1 MIDWDGSP
9 LGEEVLIDLPLQL
22 REPAMPVPVLP
33 AELLPHAEA
42 LRELAKHAANASA
55 PSLEQAIEKVRGG
68 DHRRGILIEGP
79 AGSGKSVLSQ
89 VLFDKLQ
96 RRLTDARVVR
106 FGARELAQRLS
117 SKEPSFS
124 IGMEDGLLVAIVDG
138 LDELD
143 GSQHAHVLSW
153 LEQEANWWLVT
164 TRPLSPLRRIPEVW
178 RFAVEELSWDQGRKL
193 LCARGRADLAEQCFG
208 VSLNHERLPAAI
220 TSSPLLLTLLA
231 RVVER
236 GTSIRSF
243 EVHGLYERLFHA
255 LLEQGITA
263 GRLTDEAARRLRT
276 LREQIVGEIALDWLQ
291 GAAPLDLPKVTQAI
305 ERAGFRGE
313 GVVELVKAM
322 EFGHLLVPV
331 ARGWD
336 FAHRTIAEWVAAA
349 AIRRRVSSR
358 IAALSSESTSSN
370 PRGMRAFIE
379 DEELRGFL
387 SEGIGPRSPWHQLLW
402 FYASFLEESLSFLDT
417 VAGIRGRQ
425 SAPPRVFEMRQRWDD
440 AWHLVARVRR
450 WSRAEDAR
458 AAWGIAVRCYLLDS
472 SSPVSSANAAMLRQ
486 LALGV
491 APHLPRL
498 MPELLAL
505 AARAPEQREMLEG
518 NPLELLPALPA
529 SHEELV
535 KGRIRG
541 ADPDTQR
548 RLLEWHRS
556 CGVAV
561 DQHVLRELLS
571 ELARETS
578 AEPKR
583 QSLETLSWEAA
594 IDSGFSSFW
603 PVVRHRVSSAPY
615 HLKEPIERWLA
626 LPREAE
632 IREAMV
638 EDGHRREAIASS
650 LASVYQAERWLKVLH
665 RSRLETVV
673 GELFDSLVAGS
684 PNWDRLVEAMVM
696 ADRVPVI
703 AEAAVSAR
711 RKASAAASE
720 AARVERDAL
729 AVLRRPRQTT
739 PSEELA
745 ARFDDAPA
753 EISELV
759 AMVLELIGGDS
770 HQVYGTPGALG
781 SEYDEPSDLDWYS
794 EDLNRGV
801 VAAAK
806 RRLEEALRLA
816 PSRWRELRLL
826 LSHPSQMIRIWAF
839 EQCAERSS
847 QAEIIALAIETLELH
862 HRHDQTRMVGSM
874 AGLLPLAFGAGAG
887 EMHIDIPDV
896 RQKLV
901 EAVRRR
907 LTPAHRDVVE
917 ALARQE
923 LPAQRA
929 LAAAW
934 CRELGDASW
943 LELVE
948 PMLSDERDA
957 LVHQAATSVLALAPE
972 RLEMVVLAA
981 DRSRWTARHDVRIL
995 GLDMRWSPETLATLT
1010 REAGARVREEDRF
1023 TVFDGAPSPVEAAW
1037 PRAGNDLELSSAIT
1051 DWQAHPDRRVRA
1063 VAMRLGVM
1071 RGEVLAEALV
1081 PLLASQDLFER
1092 AIGAE
1097 GLTRLSMASHL
1108 DAIILAWKTLF
1119 EPFSWA
1125 IRHEL
1130 NVTPVGDRLLWAL
1143 SGSSVEFAP
1152 LLSLVAHRVPFDHF
1166 DSSDTPE
1173 GERLVEQVVG
1183 IVKAWGDAGVEALL
1197 RLMDEQEVD
1206 DHYDFCGLVEARCRR
1221 DPDFRIEVQRRAS
1234 TGNRASVFAM
1244 ENLRRAEKGRDVD
1257 GFLAELRAT
1266 VLPEDWL
1273 TLSACAPA
1281 EIVRRWRSALHFDE
1295 PTLARILAEEP
1306 ERLHTRLDAWGFSTS
1321 QRSALER
1328 WFSNFTQDAH
1338 QRLAEKLFWHLDY
1351 YSSERF
1357 IETLKLRHQ
1366 ALLRMLA
1373 ERGLGARRILLVTPG
1388 GVDSGQ
1394 RHAYDLA
1401 KQWGL
1406 LHDQCCELSALSEQM
1421 TSERVV
1427 VWFND
1432 THGSGNQ
1439 FLRDIWP
1446 KLSPLLSN
1454 AAAFVMVAVAM
1465 AREAR
1470 ARFQREIPEALLIPR
1485 ENARTA
1491 AEVLT
1496 GEELR
1501 CAQEIGRKLDA
1512 KRPLGF
1518 GGTALLVAYYFQCPN
1533 NSLPLLWRQQDE
1545 GYPWS
1550 RLFAYYPKLS

>member
-1 MIDWDGSP
+1 M
-9 LGEEVLIDLPLQL
+9 LIDLPLQL

-42 LRELAKHAANASA
+42 WRELARHAANASA
-55 PSLEQAIEKVRGG
+55 TSLEQAIEKVRGG

-89 VLFDKLQ
+89 VLFDRLQ

-106 FGARELAQRLS
+106 FVARELAQQAS
-117 SKEPSFS
+117 GKEQSVS
-124 IGMEDGLLVAIVDG
+124 IVTEGDPLVAIVDG

-143 GSQHAHVLSW
+143 GLQHTRVLSW
-153 LEQEANWWLVT
+153 LEQKASWWLVT
-164 TRPLSPLRRIPEVW
+164 TRPLSSLRRMPEVW
-178 RFAVEELSWDQGRKL
+178 LFAVGELSRDQGRKL
-193 LCARGRADLAEQCFG
+193 LNARGRADLAAQCFG
-208 VSLNHERLPAAI
+208 GALDHERLPATI
-220 TSSPLLLTLLA
+220 TNSPLLLTLLA
-231 RVVER
+231 RVIER
-236 GTSIRSF
+236 GTSIRSL
-243 EVHGLYERLFHA
+243 EVHELYERLFHA

-263 GRLTDEAARRLRT
+263 GRLTNEAARRLRT
-276 LREQIVGEIALDWLQ
+276 LREQILGEMALDWLR
-291 GAAPLDLPKVTQAI
+291 GAAPLDLSKVTQAI
-305 ERAGFRGE
+305 ERAGFQGE
-313 GVVELVKAM
+313 GMVELVEAL
-322 EFGHLLVPV
+322 EFGHLLIPTDS
-331 ARGWD
+331 GWD

-349 AIRRRVSSR
+349 AIRRRVTSR
-358 IAALSSESTSSN
+358 IAALPIERGSAD
-370 PRGMRAFIE
+370 PRGMRACIE

-387 SEGIGPRSPWHQLLW
+387 SEGTNSRSPWHQLLW
-402 FYASFLEESLSFLDT
+402 FYASFLEEPLSFLDT
-417 VAGIRGRQ
+417 VAGIRARQ
-425 SAPPRVFEMRQRWDD
+425 SAPPRVFEARQRWDD
-440 AWHLVARVRR
+440 AWHLVARVGR

-458 AAWGIAVRCYLLDS
+458 AAWGTAVRCYLLDS
-472 SSPVSSANAAMLRQ
+472 SRPVNSANAAMLRQ
-486 LALGV
+486 LARAA
-491 APHLPRL
+491 APHLPRS
-498 MPELLAL
+498 MPELIAL
-505 AARAPEQREMLEG
+505 AARTPEQRALLEG
-518 NPLELLPALPA
+518 KPLELLPALPA
-529 SHEELV
+529 SHAELV
-535 KGRIRG
+535 RGRIRG

-556 CGVAV
+556 SGVAV
-561 DQHVLRELLS
+561 DPQVLSELLS
-571 ELARETS
+571 ELARETD
-578 AEPKR
+578 AEPKK
-583 QSLETLSWEAA
+583 QMLETLSWEAA
-594 IDSGFSSFW
+594 IDCGFSRFW
-603 PVVRHRVSSAPY
+603 PVVRRRMSSAPY

-626 LPREAE
+626 LPREDE
-632 IREAMV
+632 PREAMV
-638 EDGHRREAIASS
+638 EDRQRREAVASS
-650 LASVYQAERWLKVLH
+650 LASTYQAERWLRLLH

-673 GELFDSLVAGS
+673 GELFGSLVVGS
-684 PNWDRLVEAMVM
+684 PNWERLVEAMEM
-696 ADRVPVI
+696 ADTVPVI

-711 RKASAAASE
+711 RNASAAASE
-720 AARVERDAL
+720 AARIERDTLAL
-729 AVLRRPRQTT
+729 LRPARQLT

-753 EISELV
+753 EVPALV
-759 AMVLELIGGDS
+759 AMIHELIGGDA
-770 HQVYGTPGALG
+770 HEVYGTPGALG
-781 SEYDEPSDLDWYS
+781 SEYDEPRDLDWYS
-794 EDLNRGV
+794 EDLNRRV
-801 VAAAK
+801 VAGAT
-806 RRLEEALRLA
+806 RRLEEALLLA
-816 PSRWRELRLL
+816 PSGWRELRRL

-839 EQCAERSS
+839 EQCAERST

-874 AGLLPLAFGAGAG
+874 AGLLPLAFGRGAG

-896 RQKLV
+896 RRKLV

-907 LTPAHRDVVE
+907 LTPAHRDVVA
-917 ALARQE
+917 ALASQE

-948 PMLSDERDA
+948 PMLSDERDS
-957 LVHQAATSVLALAPE
+957 LVHQAATTILALAPE
-972 RLEMVVLAA
+972 RLERIVLAA
-981 DRSRWTARHDVRIL
+981 DRSRWTAQHDVRIL
-995 GLDMRWSPETLATLT
+995 GLEVRWSPETLATLT
-1010 REAGARVREEDRF
+1010 REAGIRARQEDRF

-1037 PRAGNDLELSSAIT
+1037 PRAGNDLELSSVVT

-1063 VAMRLGVM
+1063 VAMRLGAM
-1071 RGEVLAEALV
+1071 RGEILAEALV
-1081 PLLASQDLFER
+1081 PLLESQDLFER

-1108 DAIILAWKTLF
+1108 DAIISAWETLF
-1119 EPFSWA
+1119 APLPWEV
-1125 IRHEL
+1125 RHEL
-1130 NVTPVGDRLLWAL
+1130 NVTPVEDRLLWAL

-1173 GERLVEQVVG
+1173 GERLVEKVVG
-1183 IVKAWGDAGVEALL
+1183 IVKTWGDAGVEALL

-1206 DHYDFCGLVEARCRR
+1206 DHYDFCALVEARCRR
-1221 DPDFRIEVQRRAS
+1221 DPDFRVEVQRRAS
-1234 TGNRASVFAM
+1234 AGNRASVFAM
-1244 ENLRRAEKGRDVD
+1244 KNLRREEEGRDVD

-1266 VLPEDWL
+1266 VLPENWL

-1281 EIVRRWRSALHFDE
+1281 EPVRLWRSALHFDE
-1295 PTLARILAEEP
+1295 PTLARILEEEP
-1306 ERLHTRLDAWGFSTS
+1306 ERLHAKLDAWGFSPS
-1321 QRSALER
+1321 QRLALQR

-1338 QRLAEKLFWHLDY
+1338 RRLAEKLFWNLDY

-1357 IETLKLRHQ
+1357 TETLKLRHQ
-1366 ALLRMLA
+1366 DLLRMLA
-1373 ERGLGARRILLVTPG
+1373 DRGLGARRILLVTPG

-1401 KQWGL
+1401 KQWEL

-1421 TSERVV
+1421 TRERVV

-1439 FLRDIWP
+1439 FMRDIWP

-1470 ARFQREIPEALLIPR
+1470 ARFQKELPDALLIPR
-1485 ENARTA
+1485 EDARTA

-1501 CAQEIGRKLDA
+1501 CAQEIGAKLDA
-1512 KRPLGF
+1512 KRPLGY

-1533 NSLPLLWRQQDE
+1533 NSLPLLWKQQDE
-1545 GYPWS
+1545 EYPWN
-1550 RLFAYYPKLS
+1550 RLFAYHPKPS